1 MLNLVEKFAAEAPSK
16 DDEGVVAIEYVL
28 LAGVVAAG
36 ITLVA
41 FTDLW
46 GDLKAE
52 LDALFT

>member
-1 MLNLVEKFAAEAPSK
+1 MLKLVEKYSAAAPAT
-16 DDEGVVAIEYVL
+16 DDDGVVAIEYVL

-46 GDLKAE
+46 GDLKTE
-52 LDALFT
+52 LDGLFD